1 MTVWFVS
8 RHPGAIAWGK
18 HHDLAVDRWV
28 THLDVSQI
36 KPGDFVVGT
45 LPVNAA
51 AEVCEKGARFFSL
64 SLHLAESERGRELS
78 EDELE
83 RLGCRTEE
91 FVVIRQHPTEAV
103 HAS

>member
-18 HHDLAVDRWV
+18 HHDLTIDRWV
-28 THLDVSQI
+28 THLDVAQVA
-36 KPGDFVVGT
+36 PGDSVVGT
-45 LPVNAA
+45 LPVTAA

-64 SLHLAESERGRELS
+64 SLHLAENERGRELT
-78 EDELE
+78 EADLM

-91 FVVIRQHPTEAV
+91 FIVTRKLSIEAS